1 MIPILIPILAQI
13 GAPILKK
20 LLEDKIGSGV
30 ADTVVDTIA
39 KKLGV
44 DPTPEAIGAK
54 YQADPV
60 GTAIFVKQIEAEHAD
75 EWLAHL
81 ADRDSMI
88 AREDTRET
96 FFAWGWRPAMSW
108 LVIFLFAWA
117 TVVLPLVNTAFK
129 SSIPIPSMDSIL
141 QFSGI
146 WLVIYGG
153 GHTIKE
159 VFAK

>member
-1 MIPILIPILAQI
+1 MIPILVPILAQI

-30 ADTVVDTIA
+30 ADSIVNTIA
-39 KKLGV
+39 AKLGV

-60 GTAIFVKQIEAEHAD
+60 ATAEAVQQVEAEHAD
-75 EWLAHL
+75 KWLAT
-81 ADRDSMI
+81 AARDSMI
-88 AREDTRET
+88 AREDTHET

-117 TVVLPLVNTAFK
+117 MVVLPLVNTAFK

>member
-1 MIPILIPILAQI
+1 MIPILVPILAQI

-30 ADTVVDTIA
+30 ADTIVDTIA
-39 KKLGV
+39 TKLGV
-44 DPTPEAIGAK
+44 DPTPQAIGAK

-60 GTAIFVKQIEAEHAD
+60 ATAEAVKAVEAENAD
-75 EWLAHL
+75 KWLAHL
-81 ADRDSMI
+81 AERDEMI

-108 LVIFLFAWA
+108 LVIFLFAWSM
-117 TVVLPLVNTAFK
+117 VVLPLVNSAFK
-129 SSIPIPSMDSIL
+129 SSIPVPSADSIL

-153 GHTIKE
+153 GHTLKS